1 MLRTHLSN
9 FFASLG
15 RNVKN
20 DFRLVLVDYQK
31 VISVIKSCKCKEH
44 LDVANRLIT
53 SFYIKH
59 GNSFLIK
66 KLKKTLYFKK
76 RLIIKIN

>member
-1 MLRTHLSN
+1 MLLIHLN
-9 FFASLG
+9 KFFCYLG
-15 RNVKN
+15 KAVKN
-20 DFRLVLVDYQK
+20 DFRLMLVDYQK

-44 LDVANRLIT
+44 LDVANRLII
-53 SFYIKH
+53 SFHIKH

-76 RLIIKIN
+76 RIIIKKY